1 MIQMKE
7 DSDKKKRYYCNDRFS
22 VGSIAY
28 NESREVSA
36 LVVINDK
43 GQTVYELKTKAENKG
58 QKENIKSGKAQN
70 QQKGVQKKEAAQED
84 TLTREQMFN
93 LQAELNRTGVA
104 METVKERYQI
114 QNPESMSSETYKKV
128 MAALAKTKPSRAA

>member
-1 MIQMKE
+1 MQKHSE
-7 DSDKKKRYYCNDRFS
+7 NAKAANKSQKDSTKSEK
-22 VGSIAY
+22 
-28 NESREVSA
+28 SRS
-36 LVVINDK
+36 
-43 GQTVYELKTKAENKG
+43 
-58 QKENIKSGKAQN
+58 
-70 QQKGVQKKEAAQED
+70 QKKENQKKEEAQEN

-114 QNPESMSSETYKKV
+114 QNPESMSNETYKKV